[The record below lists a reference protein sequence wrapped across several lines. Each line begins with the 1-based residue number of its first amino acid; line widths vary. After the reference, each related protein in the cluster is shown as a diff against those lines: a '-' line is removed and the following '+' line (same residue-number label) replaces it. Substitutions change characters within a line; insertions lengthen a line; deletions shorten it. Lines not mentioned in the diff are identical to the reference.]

1 MSHQKARNL
10 SQATHTTE
18 QLLEDSDDDIEV
30 VAKNDFGKVTLD
42 KPSSKSLSIDTDSEI
57 VLDDSDSDIEEVCN
71 VSPTKTIPL
80 SKSTTLDEKK
90 VKSILT
96 KVAQN
101 NQTPKQSSK
110 LPPGLKLSVSNT
122 KTASEGPASK
132 KQPSTPRIVLQKVG
146 SKWQNS
152 STPKSSYPQLKG
164 GPTPNQKRKGDVES
178 EKSDSNS
185 DEDFVPLKSKSAKS
199 KQNNHSDDSVFDEDS
214 NETIPKLNRSTRSTR
229 SSVNTSRSDVSQ
241 DVTLDTSIELDD
253 EIQEELAKLEA
264 LQEILAQTNP
274 NEKKRSNTLPM
285 VKKLKSKKKNQS
297 LPRTPKQVFAG
308 KPKETPKLKPAVV
321 PQIIDRGPIDCFDE
335 LIVETTAGFPC
346 NFCESKEIFKKRREM
361 IYHMQTKHEEELNEE
376 QRNGDLSGLFPC
388 EICKTAF
395 YSKFILRTHK
405 KAHMK
410 SSEAGCD
417 KYYHY
422 YLRFGRI

>member
-1 MSHQKARNL
+1 MSYQMNRNHPP
-10 SQATHTTE
+10 QATHTTE
-18 QLLEDSDDDIEV
+18 ELLEDSDDDIEV
-30 VAKNDFGKVTLD
+30 VSQNDLSKVTL
-42 KPSSKSLSIDTDSEI
+42 KKQSSKSLSIDTDSEI
-57 VLDDSDSDIEEVCN
+57 VLDDSDSEIEEVGH
-71 VSPTKTIPL
+71 VFSSKTIPQ
-80 SKSTTLDEKK
+80 STSTTLDENK
-90 VKSILT
+90 VKSILS
-96 KVAQN
+96 K
-101 NQTPKQSSK
+101 NQTPGPKQSSK
-110 LPPGLKLSVSNT
+110 LPPGLKISVSNT
-122 KTASEGPASK
+122 KTPSEGSASK
-132 KQPSTPRIVLQKVG
+132 TEPSTPRIVLQKVG

-152 STPKSSYPQLKG
+152 STPKGSNPQNKAE
-164 GPTPNQKRKGDVES
+164 PEPKQRNGDKES
-178 EKSDSNS
+178 DKSNSNS
-185 DEDFVPLKSKSAKS
+185 DEDFVPLKSKTAKS
-199 KQNNHSDDSVFDEDS
+199 KHINHSDDSVSDEDS
-214 NETIPKLNRSTRSTR
+214 NETISKLNRSTRSTR
-229 SSVNTSRSDVSQ
+229 SSVNTSRSDISQ

-264 LQEILAQTNP
+264 LQDILAQTNP
-274 NEKKRSNTLPM
+274 TEKGRSNTLPK
-285 VKKLKSKKKNQS
+285 VKNFKSMRKNQS
-297 LPRTPKQVFAG
+297 LPKTPKLAVAE

-346 NFCESKEIFKKRREM
+346 NFCESKETFNKRREM
-361 IYHMQTKHEEELNEE
+361 IYHMQNKHEEELNEE

-417 KYYHY
+417 KYYQY

>member
-1 MSHQKARNL
+1 MSQQKSRNL
-10 SQATHTTE
+10 PQSTHTAE

-30 VAKNDFGKVTLD
+30 VAKNDFGKVTLK

-57 VLDDSDSDIEEVCN
+57 VLDDSDSDIEELCN
-71 VSPTKTIPL
+71 VSSTKTISM
-80 SKSTTLDEKK
+80 SKSTTLDENK

-101 NQTPKQSSK
+101 KQTPAIKQQSSK
-110 LPPGLKLSVSNT
+110 FPPGLKISVSNT
-122 KTASEGPASK
+122 TKTPNEGSAAK
-132 KQPSTPRIVLQKVG
+132 TQPSTPRIVLQKVG

-152 STPKSSYPQLKG
+152 STAKSYHPQHKADP
-164 GPTPNQKRKGDVES
+164 GPNEKEKGDVES

-185 DEDFVPLKSKSAKS
+185 DEDFVPIKSKSAK
-199 KQNNHSDDSVFDEDS
+199 HSHDSVFDEDS

-229 SSVNTSRSDVSQ
+229 SSVNTSRSDISQ

-274 NEKKRSNTLPM
+274 NEKRRSNTLPM
-285 VKKLKSKKKNQS
+285 VKKLKAKKKNQS
-297 LPRTPKQVFAG
+297 LPKTPKQAFAE
-308 KPKETPKLKPAVV
+308 KPKEAPKLKPAVV
-321 PQIIDRGPIDCFDE
+321 PKIIERGPIDCFDE

-346 NFCESKEIFKKRREM
+346 NFCEAKEIYKKRREM
-361 IYHMQTKHEEELNEE
+361 IHHMQTKHEEELNEE

-388 EICKTAF
+388 EICKTTF
-395 YSKFILRTHK
+395 YSKFLLRTHK

-410 SSEAGCD
+410 SSEVGCD
-417 KYYHY
+417 KYYQY